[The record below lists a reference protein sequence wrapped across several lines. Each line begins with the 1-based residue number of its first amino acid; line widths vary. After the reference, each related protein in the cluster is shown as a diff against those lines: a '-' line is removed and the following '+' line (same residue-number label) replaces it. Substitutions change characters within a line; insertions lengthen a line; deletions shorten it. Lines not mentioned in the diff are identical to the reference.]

1 MFVEIN
7 GKSSQER
14 IVNFGVPQ
22 GSILGPYLFLIFI
35 NDIAECDLKGDL
47 ILYADDTNIFYT
59 ANTKEELIFN
69 MQKDLITLQSWFQQ
83 NKLVINIEKCNFM
96 VFSKNSIKENMNQH
110 LYFNNQNLFQV
121 FETKFLGL
129 WILHNLDWSTH
140 LNKLY
145 SKISCFIGVFYRT
158 KHLIPYSCK
167 HMLYYSLV
175 HSHLS
180 HLIVIW
186 GYSSSYKLQPLKT
199 VQNRIIKTLFNL
211 PHRTHTTNV
220 YTHTKI
226 FPLSL
231 QLKLNSAMLIHKL
244 INKKIHTTTDIKL
257 NKDVHNY
264 NTRNNNKPYILQR
277 NTSSFG
283 INSCLSRSIQFYNSL
298 EENITNSSTKSFKSK
313 LLVRLRQSCED
324 L

>member
-1 MFVEIN
+1 
-7 GKSSQER
+7 
-14 IVNFGVPQ
+14 
-22 GSILGPYLFLIFI
+22 
-35 NDIAECDLKGDL
+35 
-47 ILYADDTNIFYT
+47 
-59 ANTKEELIFN
+59 
-69 MQKDLITLQSWFQQ
+69 
-83 NKLVINIEKCNFM
+83 
-96 VFSKNSIKENMNQH
+96 
-110 LYFNNQNLFQV
+110 
-121 FETKFLGL
+121 
-129 WILHNLDWSTH
+129 
-140 LNKLY
+140 
-145 SKISCFIGVFYRT
+145 
-158 KHLIPYSCK
+158 
-167 HMLYYSLV
+167 MLYYSLV

-264 NTRNNNKPYILQR
+264 NTRNNNKPYIL
-277 NTSSFG
+277 
-283 INSCLSRSIQFYNSL
+283 
-298 EENITNSSTKSFKSK
+298 
-313 LLVRLRQSCED
+313 
-324 L
+324 